1 MFERLIQFAIEQR
14 IVVMLAVLLMAG
26 LGIASYQKLP
36 IDAVPDI
43 TNIQVQ
49 INTSAPGFSPLETE
63 QRITYAI
70 ETSMA
75 GLPGL
80 QQARVFC
87 LRSSLPAD
95 AVRQASSVFGLPT
108 SDL

>member
-43 TNIQVQ
+43 TNVQVQ

-63 QRITYAI
+63 QRITFAI
-70 ETSMA
+70 ETNMA
-75 GLPGL
+75 CLACNRP
-80 QQARVFC
+80 ARC
-87 LRSSLPAD
+87 RARACPRS
-95 AVRQASSVFGLPT
+95 R
-108 SDL
+108 